1 MVKDG
6 GEERPE
12 NKLEFSGRIR
22 FRDLEETQTDP
33 GTPAKKKRGNGARIS
48 GAGTVSSGW
57 LRPSA
62 SALTGEDSLAMADG
76 VASR

>member
-33 GTPAKKKRGNGARIS
+33 GTPAKKSAEMGLGYRVQVPCLRGGCAR
-48 GAGTVSSGW
+48 
-57 LRPSA
+57 RQ
-62 SALTGEDSLAMADG
+62 AL
-76 VASR
+76 